1 MNIKNEQ
8 ADKYSES
15 AMVNIKNEHAD
26 RNSVN
31 SECFLSKHWPKSLTV
46 IITHTNKC
54 PAHRFSHQ
62 PARIPGAGRRPDR
75 PAGLEGKM
83 GTRRQPA
90 GVS

>member
-1 MNIKNEQ
+1 MYDFLHTKVTIFQN
-8 ADKYSES
+8 KYSES
-15 AMVNIKNEHAD
+15 ANVNIKNEHAD

-31 SECFLSKHWPKSLTV
+31 SECFLLKHWSKSLTV

-62 PARIPGAGRRPDR
+62 PAGIPGAGRRPSR
-75 PAGLEGKM
+75 
-83 GTRRQPA
+83 PA